1 MVRHE
6 SQRLDDFV
14 RRVIF
19 DTAVTELG
27 QYLSSLIFVLVYRY
41 NPEYTFG
48 LNGPT
53 DSNTTNTN
61 IKA

>member
-6 SQRLDDFV
+6 SQRLDEFV

-27 QYLSSLIFVLVYRY
+27 QYLSSLIFVLAYRY

-53 DSNTTNTN
+53 HSNTTDTN
-61 IKA
+61 PKT